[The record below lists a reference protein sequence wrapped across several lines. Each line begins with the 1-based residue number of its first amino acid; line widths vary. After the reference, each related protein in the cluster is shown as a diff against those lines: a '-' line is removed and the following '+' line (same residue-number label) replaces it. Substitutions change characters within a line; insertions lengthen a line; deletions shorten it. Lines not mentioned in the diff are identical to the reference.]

1 MNKYWIALL
10 VCVLG
15 ACAGSPVQDVPG
27 LLPPS
32 LVYPDYEGVTIPQ
45 DIAPLSFRIN
55 TTEKEVKTVLH
66 TTVYSVSVKD
76 KEVSIPARKWKKL
89 LASGDTVRVDILYKK
104 GADWSCYHSF
114 PLYVSQD
121 KIDPYITYRLIAPG
135 YEVWNRM
142 GIYQRSLSSYEES
155 PVYENTNRTHF
166 CVNCH
171 TTNGGNPKEFIFHQ
185 RPGGTVLA
193 KEGVLKKLNT
203 QYNEKVQSLVYPSWH
218 PSGHYIAFSVNKTVQ
233 GIHSQHPNRIEVWDE
248 WSDIVILD
256 VRTNSLITIPLLMSE
271 NSFETFPSFSPDGKR
286 LYFCSA
292 RAVTMPDSIKE
303 VKYDLCSIQLD
314 LEKKLYGRQV
324 DTVIQA
330 SANNRSVSF
339 PRISPDGRFLLYTEH
354 NYGNFSIWHREADLK
369 MYDLVNKVPVDV
381 AVLNS
386 TEAESYHAW
395 SSNGRWVIFS
405 SRRGDGLYTRPYI
418 AHIDTNGVAGKPFL
432 LPQKNSTYYIYQ
444 DRSYNIPEFMTG
456 KIENLEKELE
466 EVVEKE

>member
-1 MNKYWIALL
+1 MNKYWVVLL
-10 VCVLG
+10 LCVLG
-15 ACAGSPVQDVPG
+15 ACTDSPVRDVPG
-27 LLPPS
+27 LLPSS
-32 LVYPDYEGVTIPQ
+32 LVYPDYEGVTVPQ
-45 DIAPLSFRIN
+45 DIAPLSFSIN
-55 TTEKEVKTVLH
+55 TPEKKVKTVLH
-66 TTVYSVSVKD
+66 TAAYSVSVGGR
-76 KEVSIPARKWKKL
+76 EVSVPARKWKKL

-104 GADWSCYHSF
+104 GDEWMLYHSF
-114 PLYVSQD
+114 PLYVSPD

-142 GIYQRSLSSYEES
+142 GIYQRCLSSYDES

-171 TTNGGNPKEFIFHQ
+171 TTNRGNPEEFIFHR

-193 KEGVLKKLNT
+193 KGGVVKKLNT
-203 QYNEKVQSLVYPSWH
+203 QYNEKVHSLVYPSWH

-292 RAVTMPDSIKE
+292 RAVALPDSIKE
-303 VKYDLCSIQLD
+303 VRYDLCSIQLD
-314 LEKKLYGRQV
+314 LDKNLYGRQV

-339 PRISPDGRFLLYTEH
+339 PRLSPDGRFLLYTEH

-369 MYDLVNKVPVDV
+369 MYDLVNKTPVDV
-381 AVLNS
+381 GILNS
-386 TEAESYHAW
+386 TETESYHTW

-432 LPQKNSTYYIYQ
+432 LPQKNSTDYIYQ

-456 KIENLEKELE
+456 RIENPEKELE
-466 EVVEKE
+466 DVVEKE